1 MIGHVALA
9 FISRSESQGLFA
21 MGALGN
27 RIMNLWALGAML
39 FLLAGM
45 YIPGLQARFFLQPLP
60 LWELA
65 LVAIVAIAITGVA
78 ELAKRWGGRKQTV
91 SVSPGAS

>member
-1 MIGHVALA
+1 V
-9 FISRSESQGLFA
+9 
-21 MGALGN
+21 LGN

-39 FLLAGM
+39 FLLVGM